1 MHNIIAWFRYH
12 INNTTAW
19 FRYHLFPRYKITI
32 SGEDFD
38 KQSLICRSIRKL
50 SPKHIKVKLEDYR
63 PFEVRT
69 VKELNWTV
77 ERI

>member
-1 MHNIIAWFRYH
+1 MKKIIEWFRYH
-12 INNTTAW
+12 I
-19 FRYHLFPRYKITI
+19 FPLYRITI

-38 KQSLICRSIRKL
+38 RQSFTCTRIRKL
-50 SPKHIKVKLEDYR
+50 SPKHIKVIFENDK